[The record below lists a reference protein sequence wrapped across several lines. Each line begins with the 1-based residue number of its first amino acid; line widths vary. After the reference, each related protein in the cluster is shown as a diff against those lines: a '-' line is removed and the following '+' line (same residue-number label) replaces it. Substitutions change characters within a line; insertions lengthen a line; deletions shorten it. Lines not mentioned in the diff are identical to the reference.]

1 MTSRIVVPAL
11 LALSCVS
18 CVSAP
23 LAPQPVAVR
32 ADGTHFLRGADC
44 LDPGMARS
52 WADLGD
58 GSLLVDAGRRKYHI
72 RLGAGCQDVHWTPML
87 LMRGEPI
94 SGRVC
99 GGLGDAVISRDYTC
113 RIQDMQM
120 IDGAQYKALIQRR
133 DDERA
138 RRRAN
143 PAG

>member
-1 MTSRIVVPAL
+1 MSRMFHSGV
-11 LALSCVS
+11 
-18 CVSAP
+18 
-23 LAPQPVAVR
+23 
-32 ADGTHFLRGADC
+32 GGGC
-44 LDPGMARS
+44 LY
-52 WADLGD
+52 L
-58 GSLLVDAGRRKYHI
+58 
-72 RLGAGCQDVHWTPML
+72 HWTPML

-120 IDGAQYKALIQRR
+120 IDAAQYKALIQRR